1 MRKLL
6 RAFGLAVAAGA
17 GLAAC
22 YPERAS
28 EGTDYASI
36 TTVYDSLI
44 EFDSLPT
51 FYLPDSVVHLVPVGG
66 TDNISHSSDSL
77 ILATIVENMVDMG
90 YTQEADP
97 LLASLTLN
105 PAITLSAQYDY
116 AGLDWC
122 LTWEDWAYPWTCTGW
137 IPGYPEDVIGF
148 QYSTGTLLIPM
159 ADLSGGVPPAVAAP
173 PVVWLAGINGV
184 ANGSSAAIIAQELED
199 GINQAFFQSPYLIR
213 SVP

>member
-1 MRKLL
+1 MRKIL

-28 EGTDYASI
+28 EGTNYASI
-36 TTVYDSLI
+36 TTVYDTLI

-51 FYLPDSVVHLVPVGG
+51 FYLTDSVVHLVPVGG
-66 TDNISHSSDSL
+66 TDNISHSYDSL
-77 ILATIVENMVDMG
+77 ILATIVDNMIDMG
-90 YTQEADP
+90 YTQEPDP
-97 LLASLTLN
+97 LLASVTLN
-105 PAITLSAQYDY
+105 PAITLNAHYDY

-122 LTWEDWAYPWTCTGW
+122 LTWGWAYPWVCTGW
-137 IPGYPEDVIGF
+137 DPGYPEDVIGF
-148 QYSTGTLLIPM
+148 EYSTGTLLIPM
-159 ADLSGGVPPAVAAP
+159 ADLSGGVPPGVVAP

-184 ANGSSAAIIAQELED
+184 VSGNSPAIIAQGLED